1 MIEKQF
7 TLYLENKL
15 GVLADLTAKLA
26 DAKVNI
32 EGISVAESTDVAIV
46 QIVVNKAQA
55 TAKLLKK
62 NKIPYTIQNVALVHL
77 PNKPGSLARIVSQ
90 IAKFRVNINYVYATG
105 CACKND
111 CDCYAVIG
119 APDLKKVEKAW
130 KAMSK

>member
-15 GVLADLTAKLA
+15 GVLANLTSKLA
-26 DAKVNI
+26 TAKVNI

-46 QIVVNKAQA
+46 QLVVNKEQ
-55 TAKLLKK
+55 TAARILKAA
-62 NKIPYTIQNVALVHL
+62 KIPYTVQNVALVRL
-77 PNKPGSLARIVSQ
+77 TNKPGSLARIVSKV
-90 IAKFRVNINYVYATG
+90 AKSRVHINYVYATG
-105 CACKND
+105 CACKRG

-130 KAMSK
+130 KTMAK

>member
-15 GVLADLTAKLA
+15 GVLAALTTKLA
-26 DAKVNI
+26 KAKVNI

-46 QIVVNKAQA
+46 QLVVNKAP
-55 TAKLLKK
+55 TAARILKAAR
-62 NKIPYTIQNVALVHL
+62 IPYTVQNVALVHL
-77 PNKPGSLARIVSQ
+77 TNKPGSLERIVSKV
-90 IAKFRVNINYVYATG
+90 AKSKVHINYVYATG
-105 CACKND
+105 CACKKA

-130 KAMSK
+130 KSTAK